1 MNMFGRINRIALS
14 MVAGGVLGASMAQA
28 APVSLPQNISPGFGS
43 TQWNI
48 TNNGNTSTG
57 APFTGNCSAGPGLV
71 ITDATSAGGDSD
83 AFDDAYQV
91 WVGGSVFVAPGTVD
105 LTGTTLTAG
114 PVSMSGLNVTVQ
126 YWFDTASAVA
136 RILVTLQNPTGADIA
151 TTVQIPVNFGSD
163 SSTVY
168 EATSSGD
175 TSMTTADIWA
185 VTSQGGTGEYNTTVV
200 PGTSAVQ
207 TTVFN
212 CAGSE
217 GLGSTYNVSVPAGQ
231 SRSVMMFAG
240 LGAITSTTDSLAGA
254 VSAAAL
260 FNSLDSVVA
269 QGWTSG
275 VSAQQLSEVVNW
287 GPYVPTTPTSIPTL
301 SEWGMILLSSLMAV
315 GTILTLRRKRQ

>member
-1 MNMFGRINRIALS
+1 MSKFSRIKHTAL
-14 MVAGGVLGASMAQA
+14 AILIGGALGASVAQA

-48 TNNGNTSTG
+48 SNNGNTSTG
-57 APFTGNCSAGPGLV
+57 EPFTGSCSAGPGLV

-91 WVGGSVFVAPGTVD
+91 WVGGAVFVAPGTVD

-126 YWFDTASAVA
+126 YWFDTASAVG

-163 SSTVY
+163 GSTIY
-168 EATSSGD
+168 QATSSGD
-175 TSMTTADIWA
+175 TVMTTADRWA
-185 VTSQGGTGEYNTTVV
+185 LTSDSGPGELNTTVAS
-200 PGTSAVQ
+200 GTSAVQ
-207 TTVFN
+207 TTVFS
-212 CAGSE
+212 CAGTE
-217 GLGSTYNVSVPAGQ
+217 GIGSTYNVTVPAGQ
-231 SRSVMMFAG
+231 SRSVMVFAG
-240 LGAITSTTDSLAGA
+240 LGSITSTTDSLAGA
-254 VSAAAL
+254 LAAAPL
-260 FNSLDSVVA
+260 FNDIDSVVA

-275 VSAQQLSEVVNW
+275 MSAQQLSEVVNW
-287 GPYVPTTPTSIPTL
+287 GPIAPSTPFSIPTL
-301 SEWGMILLSSLMAV
+301 SEWGMILLSSLLAL